1 MVMIMGVTLYFICFY
16 IYIYIYIYMYTYIRA
31 WGRVIANGSSQPR
44 S

>member
-1 MVMIMGVTLYFICFY
+1 MVMIMGVTLYFICF
-16 IYIYIYIYMYTYIRA
+16 YIYIYIYMYTYIRA